1 MTKLPPELEDL
12 ADQIGQFIEY
22 WGFKKVHGRI
32 WTYLYLSR
40 QPLDAAEIRQ
50 KMGVS
55 KALVSMSLADLLEYE
70 VIQELGKGSRGTQ
83 VYRAN
88 PDLSQVIFGVLRKR
102 ERKMI
107 SQIQAAHR
115 LVSGLKPEDQQVLQ
129 LDPARLKALGEMIE
143 GARSGLEALMAIG
156 PIDPELVKQFIG
168 MSGE

>member
-12 ADQIGQFIEY
+12 AEQIGQFIEY

-32 WTYLYLSR
+32 WTYLFLSR
-40 QPLDAAEIRQ
+40 QPLDASEIRQ

-107 SQIQAAHR
+107 NQIQAAHR

-129 LDPARLKALGEMIE
+129 LDPARLKSLGEMIE